1 MDTLTLIK
9 MAHEGDKASRDR
21 ILLENSGLIWSIVR
35 RFLNRGYE
43 SEDLFQIGCIGML
56 KAIDRFDTGF
66 NVSFST
72 YAVPLISGEIR
83 RFLRD
88 DGIIKV
94 SRTIKENQLKVYLE
108 TEKFRKDYNREP
120 TIEELTSR
128 CQLTGEEIITALEA
142 AREVESIDK
151 EIDSGDNK
159 KQTILEKLE
168 DQNNHEAMVIN
179 RIMVKQLLET
189 LNERDKKI
197 IILRYFQN
205 KTQSEIA
212 EIVGM
217 TQVQVSRT
225 EKKIL
230 EKLKKQIG

>member
-1 MDTLTLIK
+1 
-9 MAHEGDKASRDR
+9 MAHEGDKQSRDK
-21 ILLENSGLIWSIVR
+21 ILLENTALIWSIVR

-43 SEDLFQIGCIGML
+43 GDDLFQIGCIGML
-56 KAIDRFDTGF
+56 KAIDRFDTSF

-72 YAVPLISGEIR
+72 YAVPLITGEIR

-94 SRTIKENQLKVYLE
+94 SRTIKENQLKIYLE

-120 TIEELTSR
+120 TLEELAIECGLSS
-128 CQLTGEEIITALEA
+128 EEIITALEA
-142 AREVESIDK
+142 SREVESIYK
-151 EIDSGDNK
+151 EIDGGDNK
-159 KQTILEKLE
+159 NQTIIEKIE
-168 DQNNHEAMVIN
+168 DNKDHENMVIN
-179 RIMVKQLLET
+179 RIMVRQLLET
-189 LNERDKKI
+189 LNEKERKI

-212 EIVGM
+212 GLIGM
-217 TQVQVSRT
+217 TQVQVSRA

-230 EKLKKQIG
+230 ENLKKQIG